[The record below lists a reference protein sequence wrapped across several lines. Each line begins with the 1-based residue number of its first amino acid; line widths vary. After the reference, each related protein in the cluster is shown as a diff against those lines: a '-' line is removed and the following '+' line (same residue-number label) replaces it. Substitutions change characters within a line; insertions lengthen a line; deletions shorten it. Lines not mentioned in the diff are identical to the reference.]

1 MSHVVIQLPKN
12 QIIKLQQFYQNE
24 LLNKNVPYTQFVAK
38 KNGTTI
44 TAYTSG
50 KILFQGASAE
60 QEAGRWQDTAA
71 TPGVTASNKKQGN
84 QTLPKNLGSLPF
96 IGSDEVG
103 NGSYFGPLI
112 VCAVYADQEHLPLLK
127 QLGVKDS
134 KMLTDSDIRGLAP
147 KIKALVPF
155 KLLEVTPTKYNQ
167 IQPRY
172 NAVHMK
178 VVLHNQAIRLL
189 LEMIAPT
196 KPEGI
201 LIDQFT
207 PESSYRKYLKGEA
220 EQVTDN
226 LYFVTKGEQY
236 HLAVAAASILCRAQF
251 LDSLDIGSKEV
262 GFTLPSGAGTKSDQ
276 VAAKILRKGGMELL
290 SQHAKLHFANT
301 KKAQKLAGDF
311 E

>member
-12 QIIKLQQFYQNE
+12 QLGKVQAFYQKE
-24 LLNKNVPYTQFVAK
+24 QLNKSVPYTQFIAK

-50 KILFQGASAE
+50 KILFQGGQAE
-60 QEAGRWQDTAA
+60 EEARRWQTLDT
-71 TPGVTASNKKQGN
+71 TPEAKKVKASTA
-84 QTLPKNLGSLPF
+84 LPKNLAEKSF

-112 VCAVYADQEHLPLLK
+112 VCAVYASTEILPKLK

-134 KMLTDSDIRGLAP
+134 KMLTDYDISALAP
-147 KIKALVPF
+147 KIKEIVPF
-155 KLLEVTPTKYNQ
+155 KLLEVTPQKYNA
-167 IQPRY
+167 IQPKY

-178 VVLHNQAIRLL
+178 VALHNQAIQLL
-189 LEMIAPT
+189 LQQIAPV

-207 PESSYRKYLKGEA
+207 PEGNYRKYLKGEKSP
-220 EQVTDN
+220 VTEN

-251 LDSLDIGSKEV
+251 LESLKTGSKEV
-262 GFTLPSGAGTKSDQ
+262 GLTLPSGAGAKSDQ
-276 VAAKILRKGGMELL
+276 VAAKILQQGGLPLL
-290 SQHAKLHFANT
+290 EQHAKLHFANT
-301 KKAQKLAGDF
+301 KKAQKIAGIV